1 MDNLQIGIAGAAG
14 RMGQTLVRQ
23 VVAASGCDLVAASE
37 SPGSA
42 AYGADP
48 AVLAGIA
55 RINVKIGD
63 DPKALVTASTVVID
77 FTSPETS
84 VLHAGLA
91 AESGTALVIGTTG
104 LTPEQ
109 EAVLS
114 EASSKTA
121 IVYAANMSVG
131 VNVLLAVTEQVAGIL
146 GDDFDIEIF
155 EMHHRH
161 KVDAPSG
168 TALAFGKAAAKG
180 RGVDLDQVSARGRDG
195 VTGARNSGDIGFAV
209 QRGGSVVGEHSVL
222 FASDQER
229 VTISHKAD
237 DRSLFASG
245 AVRAAMWVANKPPG
259 LYGMKDVLGL

>member
-1 MDNLQIGIAGAAG
+1 
-14 RMGQTLVRQ
+14 
-23 VVAASGCDLVAASE
+23 
-37 SPGSA
+37 
-42 AYGADP
+42 
-48 AVLAGIA
+48 
-55 RINVKIGD
+55 
-63 DPKALVTASTVVID
+63 
-77 FTSPETS
+77 
-84 VLHAGLA
+84 
-91 AESGTALVIGTTG
+91 LVIGTTG